1 MRREASGPALVD
13 HHHRNVTDLLAHRVR
28 TAPEHVAFG
37 RLGDEGPVDVT
48 TAAFDAECRALAAG
62 LVAQGL
68 EPGGRVA
75 VMAPTRFEWAL
86 ADLATWLAGGVVVPV
101 YETSSP

>member
-62 LVAQGL
+62 LV
-68 EPGGRVA
+68 EPDPTPTPEPSASVDPSA
-75 VMAPTRFEWAL
+75 TPTPAPTTTDE
-86 ADLATWLAGGVVVPV
+86 G
-101 YETSSP
+101 